1 MCEFHRGR
9 SGFCVSGLLYHGLGI
24 NAPARNSWHL
34 FQNVANMKPR
44 GIYNL
49 PGLHSLLIASKLQD
63 WAMPFLT
70 VFLASFAI
78 YFVSLDFYFL
88 VISDD
93 MAYVFRNPYLQKI
106 SLENIAAIFSNLH
119 FGDYL
124 LVNLFSYSW
133 DYTWWEF
140 NAFGYHL
147 TQVVLHSLNAC
158 LLFLILDLLKVPKK
172 A

>member
-1 MCEFHRGR
+1 
-9 SGFCVSGLLYHGLGI
+9 
-24 NAPARNSWHL
+24 
-34 FQNVANMKPR
+34 MKPR

-49 PGLHSLLIASKLQD
+49 PGLHSLLIASKLQG

-93 MAYVFRNPYLQKI
+93 MAYIFRNPYLQKI

-119 FGDYL
+119 FRDYL